1 MNKKYILGSI
11 NILLT
16 IILYIIFILP
26 AIKLNIISRLNTII
40 ITILFVIILLI
51 NIKTYTSKNINKYN
65 IFQFISFLINIVLIF
80 NIINIQNEYN
90 YYTNIITNKY
100 YYDTYYLYVQ
110 KKNPKYSNINKL
122 SNKKIGIYSNEENIK
137 YLVNENKINSE
148 KYDKVDDLEY
158 ALTNGNIQG
167 ILINKKEYDY
177 LSDDIKNKIKIIYKH
192 KVKTEN

>member
-26 AIKLNIISRLNTII
+26 AIKLNIISRSNTII

-51 NIKTYTSKNINKYN
+51 NIKNYTSKNINKYN
-65 IFQFISFLINIVLIF
+65 IFQFISFLINIILIF

-148 KYDKVDDLEY
+148 KYDKIDDLEY

>member
-26 AIKLNIISRLNTII
+26 TIKLNIISRLNTII
-40 ITILFVIILLI
+40 ITIIFVIILLI

-65 IFQFISFLINIVLIF
+65 IFQFISFLINIILIF

-90 YYTNIITNKY
+90 YYTNIINNKY

-122 SNKKIGIYSNEENIK
+122 LNKKIGIYSNEENIK

-148 KYDKVDDLEY
+148 KYDKIDDLEY

>member
-16 IILYIIFILP
+16 IILYMIFILP
-26 AIKLNIISRLNTII
+26 TIKLNIISRLNTII
-40 ITILFVIILLI
+40 ITIIFVIILLI

-65 IFQFISFLINIVLIF
+65 IFQFISFLINIILIF

-90 YYTNIITNKY
+90 YYTNIINNKY

-122 SNKKIGIYSNEENIK
+122 LNKKIGIYSNEENIK

-148 KYDKVDDLEY
+148 KYDKIDDLEY

>member
-26 AIKLNIISRLNTII
+26 AIKLNIISRSNTII

-51 NIKTYTSKNINKYN
+51 NIKSYTSKNINKYN

>member
-90 YYTNIITNKY
+90 YYTNIIINKY